1 MLGFIG
7 KYLYSVDEKGRVNLP
22 SKFRK
27 MTKGKMYVLSRGLEN
42 CLFVFPKSR
51 WSQYVK
57 SFMPMTFAKKADRDF
72 FRLLGFNTESVLL
85 DDQGRVKIRE
95 DFMEYAGLKKEVLL
109 IGVMD
114 HIEIWDPDR
123 WESYQ
128 KGIEKSYSELAEEA
142 LSKVNLSDY
151 IE

>member
-1 MLGFIG
+1 MLGYIG
-7 KYLYSVDEKGRVNLP
+7 KYVYSVDEKGRVNLP

-27 MTKGKMYVLSRGLEN
+27 MTKGKMYVLSKGLEN
-42 CLFVFPKSR
+42 CIFIFPQSR

-57 SFMPMTFAKKADRDF
+57 GFMPMTFARKDDRDF
-72 FRLLGFNTESVLL
+72 FRLLGSNTEGVQL
-85 DDQGRVKIRE
+85 DDQGRVKIRD
-95 DFMEYAGLKKEVLL
+95 DFLEYAGIKKEVLL

-114 HIEIWDPDR
+114 HIELWDPER

-128 KGIEKSYSELAEEA
+128 KHIAKSYSDLAEEA

-151 IE
+151 FE

>member
-7 KYLYSVDEKGRVNLP
+7 KYLYSIDEKGRVNLP

-27 MTKGKMYVLSRGLEN
+27 MTKGKTYVLSKGLEE

-57 SFMPMTFAKKADRDF
+57 GFMPMTFARKADRDF
-72 FRLLGFNTESVLL
+72 FRLLGYNTEDVQL
-85 DDQGRVKIRE
+85 DDQGRLKVRD
-95 DFMEYAGLKKEVLL
+95 DFIQYAGLKKEALI

-114 HIEIWDPDR
+114 HVEIWNPER

-128 KGIEKSYSELAEEA
+128 KEIAKTYPELAEEA
-142 LSKVNLSDY
+142 LSRVNLSDY
-151 IE
+151 FE